1 MARLNGSPF
10 TSMEGDRKT
19 SRKSPERPVNVLLK
33 EVIRNVPVTM
43 VVRHVKTN
51 NTTFSQGNFCC
62 GASSSSISAE
72 GLNVLSMKE
81 VFLFSA
87 GSSADRP
94 PFIEAARYRAC
105 ASRIEAARY
114 RACASRGQP
123 GSVGGFFLR
132 LHALLE
138 VSRYRA
144 HASRALGAAACLK
157 RQRSN
162 PQRLERLQI
171 LAGLEPY
178 GFSRRYIHFRTCAG
192 VSANAR
198 LPRLDGKYTKSAQL
212 DPVVCL
218 QGILHAIKDR
228 IHSLFSFCFADSC
241 PLDDLIHKIEF
252 DHWNLRF

>member
-10 TSMEGDRKT
+10 TSREGDRKT
-19 SRKSPERPVNVLLK
+19 SRKNPEKPVSVLLK

-87 GSSADRP
+87 GSSTDRP
-94 PFIEAARYRAC
+94 P
-105 ASRIEAARY
+105 SIEAARY

-132 LHALLE
+132 LHAT
-138 VSRYRA
+138 VC
-144 HASRALGAAACLK
+144 ALGAAAFLK

-198 LPRLDGKYTKSAQL
+198 LPRLDGKYTKAAQL
-212 DPVVCL
+212 DPVVGL

>member
-19 SRKSPERPVNVLLK
+19 SRKNPEKPVNVLLK
-33 EVIRNVPVTM
+33 EVMRNVPVTM

-87 GSSADRP
+87 GSSTDRP
-94 PFIEAARYRAC
+94 P
-105 ASRIEAARY
+105 SIEAARY

-123 GSVGGFFLR
+123 RLVGGFFLR
-132 LHALLE
+132 LHAT
-138 VSRYRA
+138 VC
-144 HASRALGAAACLK
+144 ALGAAAFLK

-198 LPRLDGKYTKSAQL
+198 LPRLDGKYTKAAQL
-212 DPVVCL
+212 DPVVGL

>member
-87 GSSADRP
+87 GSSTDRP
-94 PFIEAARYRAC
+94 P
-105 ASRIEAARY
+105 SIEAARY

-132 LHALLE
+132 LHAT
-138 VSRYRA
+138 VC
-144 HASRALGAAACLK
+144 ALGAAAFLK

-212 DPVVCL
+212 DPVVGL

>member
-1 MARLNGSPF
+1 
-10 TSMEGDRKT
+10 MEGDRKI
-19 SRKSPERPVNVLLK
+19 SRNNPEKPVNVLLK
-33 EVIRNVPVTM
+33 EVMRNVTVTM
-43 VVRHVKTN
+43 VVRKVKTN
-51 NTTFSQGNFCC
+51 NATFSQGNFCC

-87 GSSADRP
+87 WSSTDRP
-94 PFIEAARYRAC
+94 PSIEAARYRAC
-105 ASRIEAARY
+105 ASPIEAARY

-123 GSVGGFFLR
+123 SSVGGFFLR
-132 LHALLE
+132 LPGTAL
-138 VSRYRA
+138 
-144 HASRALGAAACLK
+144 ALGTATLLI
-157 RQRSN
+157 RHRWN

-171 LAGLEPY
+171 LAWLEPY

-198 LPRLDGKYTKSAQL
+198 LSRLDGKYTKAAQL
-212 DPVVCL
+212 DPVVGF
-218 QGILHAIKDR
+218 QGILHAIEDR
-228 IHSLFSFCFADSC
+228 IHSLFSFCLADSC

>member
-1 MARLNGSPF
+1 MARLSGSPF

-19 SRKSPERPVNVLLK
+19 TRKSPERAVNVLFK

-87 GSSADRP
+87 GSSTDRP
-94 PFIEAARYRAC
+94 P
-105 ASRIEAARY
+105 SIEAARY

-132 LHALLE
+132 LHAT
-138 VSRYRA
+138 VC
-144 HASRALGAAACLK
+144 ALGAAAFLK

-198 LPRLDGKYTKSAQL
+198 LPRLDGKYTKAAQL
-212 DPVVCL
+212 DPVVGL

>member
-87 GSSADRP
+87 GSSTDRP
-94 PFIEAARYRAC
+94 PSIEAARYRAC

-123 GSVGGFFLR
+123 RLAGGFFLS
-132 LHALLE
+132 LHAT
-138 VSRYRA
+138 VC
-144 HASRALGAAACLK
+144 ALGAAAFLK

-162 PQRLERLQI
+162 PHRLERLQVV
-171 LAGLEPY
+171 AGLELY
-178 GFSRRYIHFRTCAG
+178 GFSRRYVHFRLCVR
-192 VSANAR
+192 VSASGR
-198 LPRLDGKYTKSAQL
+198 LPL
-212 DPVVCL
+212 
-218 QGILHAIKDR
+218 
-228 IHSLFSFCFADSC
+228 
-241 PLDDLIHKIEF
+241 
-252 DHWNLRF
+252 

>member
-87 GSSADRP
+87 WSSTDGP
-94 PFIEAARYRAC
+94 PSIESAH
-105 ASRIEAARY
+105 Y
-114 RACASRGQP
+114 RACASRGRP
-123 GSVGGFFLR
+123 SSVGGFFLR
-132 LHALLE
+132 LPGTAL
-138 VSRYRA
+138 
-144 HASRALGAAACLK
+144 ALGTATLLIRHRC
-157 RQRSN
+157 N

-171 LAGLEPY
+171 L
-178 GFSRRYIHFRTCAG
+178 SW
-192 VSANAR
+192 
-198 LPRLDGKYTKSAQL
+198 LDGKYTKAAQL
-212 DPVVCL
+212 DPVVGL

-252 DHWNLRF
+252 DH

>member
-19 SRKSPERPVNVLLK
+19 SRKNPEKPVNVLLK
-33 EVIRNVPVTM
+33 EVMRNVPVTM

-87 GSSADRP
+87 GSSTDRP
-94 PFIEAARYRAC
+94 P
-105 ASRIEAARY
+105 SIEAARY
-114 RACASRGQP
+114 RACASRGQS
-123 GSVGGFFLR
+123 GAVGGFFLR
-132 LHALLE
+132 LHAT
-138 VSRYRA
+138 VC
-144 HASRALGAAACLK
+144 ALGAAAFFK

-198 LPRLDGKYTKSAQL
+198 LPRLDGKYTKAAQL
-212 DPVVCL
+212 DPVVGL
-218 QGILHAIKDR
+218 QGILHAIRDR

>member
-1 MARLNGSPF
+1 
-10 TSMEGDRKT
+10 
-19 SRKSPERPVNVLLK
+19 
-33 EVIRNVPVTM
+33 M

-87 GSSADRP
+87 WSSTDGP
-94 PFIEAARYRAC
+94 PSIESAH
-105 ASRIEAARY
+105 Y

-123 GSVGGFFLR
+123 SSVGGFFLR
-132 LHALLE
+132 LPGTAL
-138 VSRYRA
+138 
-144 HASRALGAAACLK
+144 ALGTATLLI
-157 RQRSN
+157 RHRWN

-171 LAGLEPY
+171 LAWLEPY

-198 LPRLDGKYTKSAQL
+198 LSRLDGKYTKAAQL
-212 DPVVCL
+212 DPVVGL

-252 DHWNLRF
+252 DH

>member
-19 SRKSPERPVNVLLK
+19 SRKNPERPVNVLLK
-33 EVIRNVPVTM
+33 EVMRNVPVTM

-87 GSSADRP
+87 GSSA
-94 PFIEAARYRAC
+94 
-105 ASRIEAARY
+105 
-114 RACASRGQP
+114 
-123 GSVGGFFLR
+123 
-132 LHALLE
+132 
-138 VSRYRA
+138 
-144 HASRALGAAACLK
+144 
-157 RQRSN
+157 
-162 PQRLERLQI
+162 
-171 LAGLEPY
+171 
-178 GFSRRYIHFRTCAG
+178 
-192 VSANAR
+192 NAR
-198 LPRLDGKYTKSAQL
+198 LPRLDGKYTKAAQL
-212 DPVVCL
+212 DPVVGL

>member
-1 MARLNGSPF
+1 
-10 TSMEGDRKT
+10 
-19 SRKSPERPVNVLLK
+19 
-33 EVIRNVPVTM
+33 
-43 VVRHVKTN
+43 
-51 NTTFSQGNFCC
+51 
-62 GASSSSISAE
+62 
-72 GLNVLSMKE
+72 MKE

-87 GSSADRP
+87 GSSTDRP
-94 PFIEAARYRAC
+94 PSIEAARYRAC

-123 GSVGGFFLR
+123 GAVDGFFLR
-132 LHALLE
+132 LHAT
-138 VSRYRA
+138 VC
-144 HASRALGAAACLK
+144 ALGAAAFFK

-198 LPRLDGKYTKSAQL
+198 LPRLDGKYTKAAQL
-212 DPVVCL
+212 DPVVGL

-252 DHWNLRF
+252 DHWNLRFLR

>member
-19 SRKSPERPVNVLLK
+19 SRKNPEKPVNVLLK
-33 EVIRNVPVTM
+33 EVMRNVPVTM

-81 VFLFSA
+81 VFLVSA
-87 GSSADRP
+87 GSSTDRP
-94 PFIEAARYRAC
+94 PSIEAT
-105 ASRIEAARY
+105 RY

-123 GSVGGFFLR
+123 GAVDGFFLR
-132 LHALLE
+132 LHAT
-138 VSRYRA
+138 VC
-144 HASRALGAAACLK
+144 ALGAAAFFK

-198 LPRLDGKYTKSAQL
+198 LPRLDGKYTKAAQL
-212 DPVVCL
+212 DPVVGL

>member
-19 SRKSPERPVNVLLK
+19 SRNRPEKPVNVLLK
-33 EVIRNVPVTM
+33 EVMRNVPVTM

-51 NTTFSQGNFCC
+51 NATFSQGNFCC

-87 GSSADRP
+87 GSSTDRP
-94 PFIEAARYRAC
+94 P
-105 ASRIEAARY
+105 SIEAARY

-123 GSVGGFFLR
+123 RLVGAFFLR
-132 LHALLE
+132 LHAT
-138 VSRYRA
+138 VC
-144 HASRALGAAACLK
+144 ALGAAAFLK

-178 GFSRRYIHFRTCAG
+178 GFSRRYIHFRACAG

-198 LPRLDGKYTKSAQL
+198 LPRLDGKYTKAAQL
-212 DPVVCL
+212 DPVVGL